1 MVGFEILV
9 KIEPEKRAEFL
20 QAFEMFKQIDRQND
34 SRIDLE
40 LFEEVQGPNT
50 FLWMEHWDNGESL
63 SSYYSN
69 NKFIS
74 MMGAIEVLGQLIH
87 KRSFK
92 ISKENEHA

>member
-20 QAFEMFKQIDRQND
+20 QAFEMFKQTDQQND
-34 SRIDLE
+34 NRIDFE
-40 LFEEVQGPNT
+40 LFEQVQGPKT
-50 FLWMEHWDNGESL
+50 FLWVEHWDNGESL
-63 SSYYSN
+63 SSYYGSH
-69 NKFIS
+69 KFIS

-92 ISKENEHA
+92 ISEENEHG

>member
-9 KIEPEKRAEFL
+9 KINPEKRIEFL
-20 QAFEMFKQIDRQND
+20 QAFEMVKHIDEQKD
-34 SRIDLE
+34 SRIELE

-50 FLWMEHWDNGESL
+50 FLWIEHWGNNESL
-63 SSYYSN
+63 SQYYRN

-87 KRSFK
+87 KRAFSIIEK
-92 ISKENEHA
+92 MENA

>member
-9 KIEPEKRAEFL
+9 EINPEKRVEFL
-20 QAFEMFKQIDRQND
+20 QAFEMFKQIDQQND
-34 SRIDLE
+34 NRIELE
-40 LFEEVQGPNT
+40 LFEKVQVPKT
-50 FLWMEHWDNGESL
+50 FLWIEHWDNSESL
-63 SSYYSN
+63 SSYYSS

-92 ISKENEHA
+92 INKENEHA